1 MDKNSKIIYYVP
13 VGENSMYG
21 LNDKIITEIKKIQEN
36 NKVRMLLFGSR
47 ARGNYKENSDID
59 IAIIDNVNHAQK
71 YKILDEFDQINTA
84 YKIDV
89 VFIDPPYKENL
100 AVKAIEQIISLDLLN
115 RNGIMIIETDE
126 KERDLKELE
135 ILQVE
140 VYDLRK
146 YGRAHLIFLNRKE

>member
-71 YKILDEFDQINTA
+71 YKILDEFDQMNTA

-89 VFIDPPYKENL
+89 VFIQFVKNKEFIDNIM
-100 AVKAIEQIISLDLLN
+100 KE
-115 RNGIMIIETDE
+115 GIDI
-126 KERDLKELE
+126 
-135 ILQVE
+135 
-140 VYDLRK
+140 
-146 YGRAHLIFLNRKE
+146 